1 MDPLACPSCGAPLP
15 FSTSFAVFAVCRSC
29 GAAVVRND
37 RDVSSIG
44 TVADLPDE
52 VTPFQVGTAVDT
64 GGRRFTL
71 AGRVRMAWGD
81 GFWNEWFMVAD
92 TGGTDAVPGWLAE
105 AQGTLA
111 VSFPCPAAEADGLSP
126 AEPPALGA
134 RIRIRGESFR
144 VADLKEA
151 HCIGS
156 EGELPF
162 AAPVG
167 RAALYADMLS
177 AEGGFAGAEY
187 GPDGMRL
194 FLGRYVAFNALRP
207 RHLRPVEG
215 WAAPSFA

>member
-1 MDPLACPSCGAPLP
+1 MTPLACPSCGAPLP
-15 FSTSFAVFAVCRSC
+15 FRTSFAVFAVCRSC
-29 GAAVVRND
+29 GAAAVRRD

-52 VTPFQVGTAVDT
+52 VTPFQVGTDVEAN
-64 GGRRFTL
+64 GRRFTL
-71 AGRVRMAWGD
+71 AGRVRMAWAD
-81 GFWNEWFMVAD
+81 GFWNEWFMVASA
-92 TGGTDAVPGWLAE
+92 GDAQGWLAE

-111 VSFPCPAAEADGLSP
+111 MSFPCPAAEAGGLSP
-126 AEPPALGA
+126 AEPPGLGEV
-134 RIRIRGESFR
+134 IQIRGEAFR
-144 VADLKEA
+144 VSDLKEA
-151 HCIGS
+151 RCIGS

-177 AEGGFAGAEY
+177 DSGGFAGAEY
-187 GPDGMRL
+187 GPEGLRL

-215 WAAPSFA
+215 WAAPIFA